1 MKTCIRTNV
10 LMQVFSYLGRKFPDA
25 YMTTKQRIL
34 QTSLQLFNQYGLDS
48 ITVRHIAK
56 ELAISHGNLCYHFPN
71 TDAIAETLYEQLI
84 EELNSVLH
92 EPAIFSSINLQAFY
106 NLCAFVFEKLYKY
119 KFLIQDFISLT
130 RRNPGLK
137 QKHRDLV
144 NSRRIFFRMSIEA
157 GIQAGFLKPDIIE
170 GQYENFFNQLFI
182 IGDFWLAS
190 AEILFEGKE
199 EDKLPTYLNIAFTL
213 IVPYLTEKGLSEYK
227 TLLKQT
233 ESADQPALSI

>member
-1 MKTCIRTNV
+1 
-10 LMQVFSYLGRKFPDA
+10 
-25 YMTTKQRIL
+25 MTTKQRIL
-34 QTSLQLFNQYGLDS
+34 QTSLQLFNQYGVDTV
-48 ITVRHIAK
+48 TVRHIAK
-56 ELAISHGNLCYHFPN
+56 ELGMSHGNLCYHFPN
-71 TDAIAETLYEQLI
+71 TDAIAETLYEALI
-84 EELNSVLH
+84 EELNNVIE
-92 EPAIFSSINLQAFY
+92 EPNVFNGINLQAFY
-106 NLCAFVFEKLYKY
+106 NLCSFVFEKLYKY

-130 RRNPGLK
+130 RRNPNLK

-144 NSRRIFFRMSIEA
+144 NSRRIFFRMGIDA

-213 IVPYLTEKGLSEYK
+213 IVPYLTEKGLNEYK
-227 TLLKQT
+227 GLLKQT
-233 ESADQPALSI
+233 ESVN

>member
-1 MKTCIRTNV
+1 
-10 LMQVFSYLGRKFPDA
+10 
-25 YMTTKQRIL
+25 MTTKQRIL
-34 QTSLQLFNQYGLDS
+34 HTSLQLFNQYGVDTV
-48 ITVRHIAK
+48 TVRHIAK
-56 ELAISHGNLCYHFPN
+56 ELGMSHGNLCYHFPN

-84 EELNSVLH
+84 EELNSVIE
-92 EPAIFSSINLQAFY
+92 EPNVFNAIHLQAFY

-130 RRNPGLK
+130 RRNPSLK

-144 NSRRIFFRMSIEA
+144 NSRRVFFQMGIDA
-157 GIQAGFLKPDIIE
+157 GVQAGFLKPDIIE

-213 IVPYLTEKGLSEYK
+213 IVPYLTEKGLNEYK
-227 TLLKQT
+227 ELLPHPNPLLEK
-233 ESADQPALSI
+233 ERVLKSPSPILGEGLG

>member
-1 MKTCIRTNV
+1 
-10 LMQVFSYLGRKFPDA
+10 
-25 YMTTKQRIL
+25 MTTKQRIL
-34 QTSLQLFNQYGLDS
+34 QTSLQLFNQYGVDTV
-48 ITVRHIAK
+48 TVRHIAK
-56 ELAISHGNLCYHFPN
+56 ELGMSHGNLCYHFPN

-84 EELNSVLH
+84 EELNNVIE
-92 EPAIFSSINLQAFY
+92 EPNVFNGINLQAFY

-130 RRNPGLK
+130 RRNPNLK

-144 NSRRIFFRMSIEA
+144 NSRRIFFRMGIDA

-213 IVPYLTEKGLSEYK
+213 IVPYLTEKGLNEYK
-227 TLLKQT
+227 GLLKQT
-233 ESADQPALSI
+233 ESVN

>member
-1 MKTCIRTNV
+1 
-10 LMQVFSYLGRKFPDA
+10 
-25 YMTTKQRIL
+25 MTTKQRIL
-34 QTSLQLFNQYGLDS
+34 QTSLQLFNQYGVDT

-56 ELAISHGNLCYHFPN
+56 ELSMSHGNLCYHFPN

-92 EPAIFSSINLQAFY
+92 EPAVFDTINLQAFY

-119 KFLIQDFISLT
+119 KFLIQDFISLV
-130 RRNPGLK
+130 RRNPNLK
-137 QKHRDLV
+137 QKHRDLIA
-144 NSRRIFFRMSIEA
+144 SRKVFFQLAINA
-157 GIQAGFLKPDIIE
+157 GIEAGFLKPDIIE

-190 AEILFEGKE
+190 AEILYEGKE
-199 EDKLPTYLNIAFTL
+199 EDKLQTYLNTAFTL

-227 TLLKQT
+227 GLLKQT
-233 ESADQPALSI
+233 ESVN

>member
-1 MKTCIRTNV
+1 
-10 LMQVFSYLGRKFPDA
+10 
-25 YMTTKQRIL
+25 MTTKQRIL
-34 QTSLQLFNQYGLDS
+34 QTSLQLFNQYGVDAV
-48 ITVRHIAK
+48 TVRHIAK
-56 ELAISHGNLCYHFPN
+56 ELGMSHGNLCYHFPN
-71 TDAIAETLYEQLI
+71 TDAIAETLYEALI
-84 EELNSVLH
+84 EELNNVIE
-92 EPAIFSSINLQAFY
+92 EPNVFNGINLQAFY
-106 NLCAFVFEKLYKY
+106 NLCSFVFEKLYKY

-130 RRNPGLK
+130 RRNPNLK

-144 NSRRIFFRMSIEA
+144 NSRRIFFRMGIDA

-213 IVPYLTEKGLSEYK
+213 IVPYLTEKGLNEYK
-227 TLLKQT
+227 GLLKQT
-233 ESADQPALSI
+233 ESVN

>member
-1 MKTCIRTNV
+1 
-10 LMQVFSYLGRKFPDA
+10 
-25 YMTTKQRIL
+25 MTTKQRIL
-34 QTSLQLFNQYGLDS
+34 ETSLQLFNQYGVDTV
-48 ITVRHIAK
+48 TVRHIAK
-56 ELAISHGNLCYHFPN
+56 ELGMSHGNLCYHFPN
-71 TDAIAETLYEQLI
+71 TDAIAETLYEHLI
-84 EELNSVLH
+84 EELNNVIE
-92 EPAIFSSINLQAFY
+92 EPNVFNGINLQAFY

-119 KFLIQDFISLT
+119 KFLIQDFISLI
-130 RRNPGLK
+130 RRNPSLK

-144 NSRRIFFRMSIEA
+144 NSRRIFFRMGIDA

-213 IVPYLTEKGLSEYK
+213 IVPYLTAKGLSEYK
-227 TLLKQT
+227 GLLKQR
-233 ESADQPALSI
+233 ESVN

>member
-1 MKTCIRTNV
+1 
-10 LMQVFSYLGRKFPDA
+10 
-25 YMTTKQRIL
+25 MTTKQRIL
-34 QTSLQLFNQYGLDS
+34 QTSLHLFNQYGIDAV
-48 ITVRHIAK
+48 TVRHIAK
-56 ELAISHGNLCYHFPN
+56 ELGMSHGNLCYHFPN

-84 EELNSVLH
+84 AELNQVIE
-92 EPAIFSSINLQAFY
+92 EPAVFSTTNLRAFY
-106 NLCAFVFEKLYKY
+106 KLCAFVFEKLYNY
-119 KFLIQDFISLT
+119 KFLIQDFISIT

-137 QKHRDLV
+137 QKHRDLLT
-144 NSRRIFFRMSIEA
+144 SRRIFLRIGIDA

-213 IVPYLTEKGLSEYK
+213 IIPYLTEKGLNEYK
-227 TLLKQT
+227 GLLKQT
-233 ESADQPALSI
+233 ESVN